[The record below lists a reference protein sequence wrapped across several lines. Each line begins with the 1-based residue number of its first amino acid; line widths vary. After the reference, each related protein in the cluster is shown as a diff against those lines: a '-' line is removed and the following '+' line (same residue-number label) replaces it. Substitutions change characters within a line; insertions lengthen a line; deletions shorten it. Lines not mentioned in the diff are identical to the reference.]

1 MIENISQKIQPKG
14 GSLMFL
20 FHFLL
25 PDKTVYL
32 KHLRR
37 YIHWGHG
44 NEINQSGDKP

>member
-1 MIENISQKIQPKG
+1 MV
-14 GSLMFL
+14 L

-25 PDKTVYL
+25 PDKTAVVYL
-32 KHLRR
+32 KQPRR